1 MGLCERRAQTTIA
14 FSVVGAWCCERR
26 PEFALTRPH
35 GVQMAKAARAEV
47 RAKQQEEPQR
57 KVLCDVAE
65 SDEENQPSWVHF

>member
-1 MGLCERRAQTTIA
+1 
-14 FSVVGAWCCERR
+14 
-26 PEFALTRPH
+26 
-35 GVQMAKAARAEV
+35 MAKAARAEV